1 MFFWKQKKEKT
12 ALVTIHGFGK
22 RVSHEFDP
30 LVKALSNDEYD
41 IITFDMFNPKDEND
55 VNWKKWIRRCEKKM
69 ETIEAEYDHITL
81 LGFSMG
87 GVIASYL
94 ATIYPVEQMILV
106 APAFQYLN
114 ATKIMEYGMKGL
126 RALRNPEPSPSNMLS
141 SEYVYGFTEV
151 VAQYKESITQV
162 DCPVLFLHGSDDE
175 VIPVSSSK
183 DAYQKVLGKRLLLQV
198 EGGKHRMLY
207 DNTVQDQLFPIIQL
221 MMEHKIF

>member
-1 MFFWKQKKEKT
+1 
-12 ALVTIHGFGK
+12 
-22 RVSHEFDP
+22 
-30 LVKALSNDEYD
+30 
-41 IITFDMFNPKDEND
+41 
-55 VNWKKWIRRCEKKM
+55 M
-69 ETIEAEYDHITL
+69 ETIENEYDHITI

-183 DAYQKVLGKRLLLQV
+183 DAYQKVLGKKLLLQV

-207 DNTVQDQLFPIIQL
+207 DNTVQNQLFPIIQL